1 MKKLGEFFVL
11 IVVVSMLLTSC
22 APAAAEPPAPAAN
35 EPPAP
40 AATEPPV
47 PAAPAATEPPAPAA
61 KPALVK
67 IVYGISP
74 FQDTY
79 LPALG
84 KDMGWYE
91 EEGLDVEFKILGWT
105 EVQEALAA
113 GEVDVAVNNISS
125 VISVYEKWP
134 QFVYYYGFNIFDAG
148 AALMGKPEFKS
159 AEEFAAEGMDQKAA
173 VKAAVEQ
180 MRGKTVVTTGN
191 TDMEQAV
198 LGAAYRNGL
207 DYTKD
212 FKVVD
217 MNPDEGLAAFL
228 SGTGDFYLGGI
239 PQRTRAT
246 KEGYKPIIIGA
257 QLAPPP
263 LNGIITT
270 KDYAAK
276 NEEALLKIIKVW
288 FRIVNYV
295 QNNTDEAGD
304 KVITT
309 LNQQTGA
316 NMTVD
321 DFKTF
326 WQNYEHY
333 PLSAAQVQ
341 QDILDPSGYSYWKA
355 RFDDCNWYF
364 YDVKKSIAAPVKAE
378 DAMMLEQVQK
388 AYVAKYGD
396 Q

>member
-1 MKKLGEFFVL
+1 MKTVKTLAML
-11 IVVVSMLLTSC
+11 IVVLSIILSGC
-22 APAAAEPPAPAAN
+22 
-35 EPPAP
+35 AP
-40 AATEPPV
+40 AATEA
-47 PAAPAATEPPAPAA
+47 PAAPQAPAATEAPAQ
-61 KPALVK
+61 PAATEAPVAATGELVK
-67 IVYGISP
+67 VRYGVSP

-84 KDMGWYE
+84 KEFGWYE
-91 EEGLDVEFKILGWT
+91 EEGLDVEFEILGWT

-113 GEVDVAVNNISS
+113 GEIDVAINNISS
-125 VISVYEKWP
+125 VVATHENWP

-159 AEEFAAEGMDQKAA
+159 VDEFKAEGMSDADA

-180 MRGKTVVTTGN
+180 MKGMTVVTTGN

-198 LGAAYRNGL
+198 LGVAYRNGL
-207 DYTKD
+207 DYATD
-212 FKVVD
+212 FEVVD

-228 SGTGDFYLGGI
+228 SGTGDFFLGGI

-246 KEGYKPIIIGA
+246 KEGYKPIIVGA

-263 LNGIITT
+263 LNGIVTT
-270 KDYAAK
+270 KDYAAA
-276 NEEALLKIIKVW
+276 NEETLLKLIKVW
-288 FRIVNYV
+288 FRIVNYI
-295 QNNTDEAGD
+295 QENPDEAGNM
-304 KVITT
+304 VITT
-309 LNQQTGA
+309 LNEQTGA

-333 PLSAAQVQ
+333 PLSAAEVQ
-341 QDILDPSGYSYWKA
+341 RDIIDPSGYSYWKA

-364 YDVKKSIAAPVKAE
+364 YDVKKSISAPVKAE
-378 DAMMLEQVQK
+378 DAMMLEEVQK
-388 AYVAKYGD
+388 AYVAKYGE
-396 Q
+396 

>member
-1 MKKLGEFFVL
+1 MKKFRTFAIWIVILCVL
-11 IVVVSMLLTSC
+11 LVSCKPTNTVPSS
-22 APAAAEPPAPAAN
+22 PN
-35 EPPAP
+35 V
-40 AATEPPV
+40 PV
-47 PAAPAATEPPAPAA
+47 PTELPTLVS
-61 KPALVK
+61 KPKLIKV
-67 IVYGISP
+67 VYGVSP

-113 GEVDVAVNNISS
+113 GEIDVAINNISS
-125 VISVYEKWP
+125 VISVHEKWP
-134 QFVYYYGFNIFDAG
+134 QLIYYYGFNIFDAG
-148 AALMGKPEFKS
+148 AALMGKPEYKS
-159 AEEFAAEGMDQKAA
+159 AEEFMKEGMDQKAA
-173 VKAAVEQ
+173 IKAAIEQ
-180 MRGKTVVTTGN
+180 IKGKTVVTTGN

-212 FKVVD
+212 FKIVD

-228 SGTGDFYLGGI
+228 AGTGDFYLGGI

-246 KEGYKPIIIGA
+246 KEGYKPILIGA

-263 LNGIITT
+263 INGIVTT
-270 KDYAAK
+270 KDYAAN
-276 NEEALLKIIKVW
+276 NEETMLKLIKVW

-295 QNNTDEAGD
+295 QNNIDEAGG
-304 KVITT
+304 KVIMT

-316 NMTVD
+316 NMTID

-341 QDILDPSGYSYWKA
+341 RDIIDPNGYAYWKA

-364 YDVKKSIAAPVKAE
+364 YTVKKSINAPVKAE
-378 DAMMLEQVQK
+378 DAIMLEEVQK

>member
-1 MKKLGEFFVL
+1 MKTFRVL
-11 IVVVSMLLTSC
+11 SMVFMLLSLILASC
-22 APAAAEPPAPAAN
+22 TPTATQ
-35 EPPAP
+35 AP
-40 AATEPPV
+40 AATAQPQAQQPE
-47 PAAPAATEPPAPAA
+47 ATKEAPTTE
-61 KPALVK
+61 PALVK
-67 IVYGISP
+67 VRYGVSP

-113 GEVDVAVNNISS
+113 GEVDVAINNISS
-125 VISVYEKWP
+125 VVSTHERWP

-159 AEEFAAEGMDQKAA
+159 VEEFKAEGTSDKDAI
-173 VKAAVEQ
+173 KAAVEQ
-180 MRGKTVVTTGN
+180 LKGKTVVTTGN

-198 LGAAYRNGL
+198 LGVAYRNGL

-212 FKVVD
+212 FEVVD

-246 KEGYKPIIIGA
+246 KEGYKPIIVGA

-263 LNGIITT
+263 INGIVTT

-276 NEEALLKIIKVW
+276 NQETLLKLIKVW
-288 FRIVNYV
+288 FKIVNYV
-295 QNNTDEAGD
+295 ENNTDEAGA
-304 KVITT
+304 KVVKA
-309 LNQQTGA
+309 LNEQTGA

-321 DFKTF
+321 DFKAF
-326 WQNYEHY
+326 WQKWEHY

-341 QDILDPSGYSYWKA
+341 KDILDPSGYAYWKA

-364 YDVKKSIAAPVKAE
+364 YEVKKSIKEPVKAE
-378 DAMMLEQVQK
+378 DAMMLEEVQK
-388 AYVAKYGD
+388 AYVAKYG